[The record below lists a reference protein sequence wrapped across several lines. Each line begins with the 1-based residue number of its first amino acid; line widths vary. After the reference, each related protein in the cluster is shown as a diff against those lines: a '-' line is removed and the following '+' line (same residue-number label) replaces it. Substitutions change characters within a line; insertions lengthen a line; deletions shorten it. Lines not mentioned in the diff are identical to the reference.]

1 MDLSESK
8 GLAQMIRIAQKVE
21 KRKIYVRKQI
31 FLDILE
37 KR

>member
-1 MDLSESK
+1 MDLCESK
-8 GLAQMIRIAQKVE
+8 GLAQMILIAQKVE
-21 KRKIYVRKQI
+21 NKEDVRKQI